1 MLTIGEYTLHTL
13 DVQYF
18 SLDGG
23 SVFGVVPR
31 VLWEKVVTP
40 DHLNRVRLTMRI
52 LLIKGKGRNILVD
65 AAMGTAWSDKM
76 KMIYEL
82 SDWRLDEELQREG
95 LQRQDI
101 TDVIFTHLHFDHVAG
116 AFEERH
122 GRLVS
127 VFPNARLYVQKDN
140 YETAMQPNLKEKS
153 SYLFEFT
160 DALGKSG
167 SMELIDGYVELLPG
181 IELFPAGQGH
191 TAGHQLVKVTGDGV
205 TLVHGG
211 DLIPSSAHLGITRGL
226 AFDIAPLE
234 VIREKT
240 ALLDD
245 LLEKRWLLYFAHDPY
260 IEAATVRQGEKH
272 VVVDKAVKV

>member
-1 MLTIGEYTLHTL
+1 MLTVGEYTLHTL

-40 DHLNRVRLTMRI
+40 DHLNRVRLAMRI

-82 SDWRLDEELQREG
+82 SEWRLDEELQRAG

-127 VFPNARLYVQKDN
+127 VFPNARLYVQRDN
-140 YETAMQPNLKEKS
+140 YGTAMQPNLKEKS

-167 SMELIDGYVELLPG
+167 SMELVDGYVELLPG
-181 IELFPAGQGH
+181 IELLPAGQGH

-240 ALLDD
+240 ALLED

-272 VVVDKAVKV
+272 VVIDKTVKV